1 MRRAQGA
8 GPLASSRG
16 MNFAV
21 AGSGVF
27 DTGNFQRNL
36 ALQIDQFES
45 QIDAGVFSGCDVRDS
60 AALVA
65 VSGNDYLH
73 LAQRDPRY
81 LLLVSLLV

>member
-1 MRRAQGA
+1 MRRSPGA
-8 GPLASSRG
+8 GRLASSSG

-45 QIDAGVFSGCDVRDS
+45 QIDAGVFSGCDVRGS

-81 LLLVSLLV
+81 LLVSLLV